1 MSRGPMNAPV
11 KLPGEL
17 QATLGGSTPVAR
29 ILLPQFADAL
39 PIRLMASGNGT
50 ARRIAESRRR
60 SSRPL

>member
-1 MSRGPMNAPV
+1 MNAPV
-11 KLPGEL
+11 KLPGE
-17 QATLGGSTPVAR
+17 QASLGGLTPVAR

-50 ARRIAESRRR
+50 TPRIAESRRR